1 VTKNHQLDPNT
12 RAQVLDHGL
21 SKSESIL
28 ISMCFE
34 GGYYLS
40 HSAFDIA
47 INVLGSRLGIN
58 AIALA
63 ITFFDVT
70 PFSPTR
76 FH

>member
-1 VTKNHQLDPNT
+1 
-12 RAQVLDHGL
+12 
-21 SKSESIL
+21 
-28 ISMCFE
+28 MCFE

-58 AIALA
+58 AFALA
-63 ITFFDVT
+63 ITFFDGL
-70 PFSPTR
+70 PFFPTR

>member
-1 VTKNHQLDPNT
+1 MAKNHQLDPNT
-12 RAQVLDHGL
+12 RAHALDHGL
-21 SKSESIL
+21 PKSESIR

-58 AIALA
+58 AFALA
-63 ITFFDVT
+63 IIFY
-70 PFSPTR
+70 
-76 FH
+76 